1 MSFVK
6 LSFGIPRSSENVILV
21 SVVKTSNSGECHKVF
36 CISVFY
42 NKALT
47 MLKLYIALK
56 PIP

>member
-36 CISVFY
+36 VYQYFII
-42 NKALT
+42 
-47 MLKLYIALK
+47 KL
-56 PIP
+56 